1 MNNRKLKESHLEIQ
15 YKVHKELFEQP
26 ILHQLFFE
34 FTLRCNEHCWHCG
47 SRCGDIQ
54 ASELS
59 VADWKGIL
67 DQVKDDFSHHLP
79 QINVTGGEPL
89 LYPGFEEV
97 MSYAHEL
104 GFNWGMTSNAILIT
118 PEVAQMLKRCG
129 MDTISV
135 SIDGLEQ
142 THDALRGLP
151 GAYRRAMDGVQN
163 LINVGTFDAIMITT
177 VVNHETIH
185 ELDDLYEIMKDL
197 DIDYW
202 RILGVEPIGRALE
215 YPERAMTIED
225 QRTLFD
231 FIRSKRADNMPV
243 SYGCSH
249 YLGLDYEREVR
260 DWYFTCMAGTTIASI
275 TCTGDVTGC
284 LDIERTPSVIQGN
297 IHDRRFSDIW
307 KNEFKIFRRDKAE
320 DNETCKNCQDRNYC
334 MGGACHTWD
343 FDNSEQRVCLSK
355 LWR

>member
-163 LINVGTFDAIMITT
+163 LINVGTFDAIMI
-177 VVNHETIH
+177 I
-185 ELDDLYEIMKDL
+185 
-197 DIDYW
+197 
-202 RILGVEPIGRALE
+202 P
-215 YPERAMTIED
+215 
-225 QRTLFD
+225 QR
-231 FIRSKRADNMPV
+231 RCGHRP
-243 SYGCSH
+243 GQ
-249 YLGLDYEREVR
+249 
-260 DWYFTCMAGTTIASI
+260 
-275 TCTGDVTGC
+275 
-284 LDIERTPSVIQGN
+284 P
-297 IHDRRFSDIW
+297 RRFLPPRKSLD
-307 KNEFKIFRRDKAE
+307 ERYD
-320 DNETCKNCQDRNYC
+320 
-334 MGGACHTWD
+334 
-343 FDNSEQRVCLSK
+343 
-355 LWR
+355 